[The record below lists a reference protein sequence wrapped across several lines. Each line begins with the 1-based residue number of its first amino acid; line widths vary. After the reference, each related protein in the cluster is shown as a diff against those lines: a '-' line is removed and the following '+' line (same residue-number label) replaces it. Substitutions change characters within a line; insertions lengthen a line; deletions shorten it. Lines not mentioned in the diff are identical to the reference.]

1 MKFCPL
7 CREPLSSRPHDGR
20 ERLLC
25 TAQACDY
32 VFWNNPIPVVAAIVE
47 HEGMVVLANNAA
59 WPEDIYALITGFL
72 EKDESPEDAVLRE
85 VHEEL
90 GLTAELRGFIGT
102 YPFFR
107 KNQLILAYHVRASGE
122 IRLNEELRAY
132 KRVSKEVL
140 TYWDAGT
147 GHALRDWLQ
156 QQGFAPQMH
165 PLRR

>member
-1 MKFCPL
+1 M
-7 CREPLSSRPHDGR
+7 
-20 ERLLC
+20 
-25 TAQACDY
+25 
-32 VFWNNPIPVVAAIVE
+32 
-47 HEGMVVLANNAA
+47 LANNAA

-90 GLTAELRGFIGT
+90 GLAAELRGFIGT
-102 YPFFR
+102 YSFFR

-132 KRVSKEVL
+132 KKVSKEAL

-147 GHALRDWLQ
+147 GYALRDWLQ
-156 QQGFAPQMH
+156 QQGFAPQMR